1 MKALLGMATACAAA
15 LALAAPALAADR
27 VIERGIVQSVGPS
40 AVVLRALDGTDVTV
54 PVGPATRVRLNGRAA
69 ALAAVSPGLVA
80 EAVRVGSGTAVALRA
95 FGRASGRVE
104 RGRLVRVLPRALV
117 LRRGPGDTV
126 RVRISGRTVVWRG
139 TRTADAAL
147 LRRGMQVMAV
157 LSPAGA
163 ARVILVQ
170 GGGRH
175 GP

>member
-1 MKALLGMATACAAA
+1 MKALALVVTACAAA
-15 LALAAPALAADR
+15 LAVASPAFAADR
-27 VIERGIVQSVGPS
+27 VVERGIVQSVSPS

-95 FGRASGRVE
+95 FGRASGRLE
-104 RGRLVRVLPRALV
+104 SGRVVRVLPRALV

-126 RVRISGRTVVWRG
+126 RVRISARTVVWRG
-139 TRTADAAL
+139 TRTADAKL
-147 LRRGMQVMAV
+147 LRRGMRVTAV
-157 LSPAGA
+157 LSAAGA
-163 ARVILVQ
+163 ARVVLVQ
-170 GGGRH
+170 GDGRH

>member
-1 MKALLGMATACAAA
+1 MKTLVGIAAACAAA
-15 LALAAPALAADR
+15 LALAAPAVATDS
-27 VIERGIVQSVGPS
+27 VVERGIVQSVGPS

-54 PVGPATRVRLNGRAA
+54 PVGPATRVRLNGRAT
-69 ALAAVSPGLVA
+69 ALAAISPGLVA

-95 FGRASGRVE
+95 FGRTSGRVE
-104 RGRLVRVLPRALV
+104 SGRLVRVLPRALV
-117 LRRGPGDTV
+117 LRRGPGDAV

-147 LRRGMQVMAV
+147 LRRGMQVTAV

-163 ARVILVQ
+163 ARVVLVQ

-175 GP
+175 GS

>member
-1 MKALLGMATACAAA
+1 MATACAAA

-104 RGRLVRVLPRALV
+104 RGRLERVITRARV
-117 LRRGPGDTV
+117 LRRWPGDTV

-147 LRRGMQVMAV
+147 LRRGLQVMAV

-163 ARVILVQ
+163 ARVVLVQ